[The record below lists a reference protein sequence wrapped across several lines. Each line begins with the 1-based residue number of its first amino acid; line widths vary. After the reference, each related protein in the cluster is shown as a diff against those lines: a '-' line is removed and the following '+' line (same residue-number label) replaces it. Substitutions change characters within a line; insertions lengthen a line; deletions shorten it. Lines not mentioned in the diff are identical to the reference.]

1 MTQNKIFQSDIPS
14 SVLTWKEGAMRK
26 CDPDADTP
34 RPLVSPDDISSTTP
48 KTRSVRV
55 RTDGRNESES
65 RWWGAAC
72 I

>member
-1 MTQNKIFQSDIPS
+1 
-14 SVLTWKEGAMRK
+14 MRK